1 MATKSIPAVPAKVER
16 TCDSCGVMQTNC
28 CWWNRITC
36 PVFDMYDQAWAESTI
51 DLCKNCSRLAW
62 DYLLA
67 EQQKAKDS
75 VPEQQR

>member
-1 MATKSIPAVPAKVER
+1 
-16 TCDSCGVMQTNC
+16 
-28 CWWNRITC
+28 
-36 PVFDMYDQAWAESTI
+36 MYDQAWAESTI